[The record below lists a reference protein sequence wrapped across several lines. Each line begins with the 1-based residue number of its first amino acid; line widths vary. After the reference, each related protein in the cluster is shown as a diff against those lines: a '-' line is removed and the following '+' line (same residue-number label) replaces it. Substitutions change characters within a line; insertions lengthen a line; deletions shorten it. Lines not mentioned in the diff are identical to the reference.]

1 MYWKNEAINKLRIY
15 KAKKTALENIPNQ
28 IEALTIESTALRS
41 SAREG
46 SPVSG
51 SGFTKE
57 ESLINN
63 IVERDE
69 LTQNYDIVKLQ
80 IEAIEKGL
88 SVLEEDELLILE
100 RFYINR
106 RTGFLE
112 RLCEELH
119 LEQSQIYRKK
129 DAALRKFVTAMY
141 GVQDI

>member
-28 IEALTIESTALRS
+28 IEVLTIESTALRS

-46 SPVSG
+46 SSVSG

-69 LTQNYDIVKLQ
+69 LTQNYNIVKMQ

-88 SVLEEDELLILE
+88 SMLEEDELLILE